1 MSLRV
6 RLLLALA
13 YVLLLAIVALEVP
26 LASSIRRRVDDEVR
40 SQARAQADVLAATA
54 ADLLAPARRGELQ
67 ALVTTSGATV
77 RGRVIVVDG
86 QGRLLADSAGPGL
99 AGTSYGQRPEIRAA
113 LGGHTDQRTRHSSTL
128 DQDLLAT
135 AVPIRSATRPPAVGA
150 VRVTQSVDAVHRAVR
165 RTIIG
170 LVLIGAVVL
179 AVGLIAGLVIAR
191 TIARPM
197 RGLDRAAR
205 RVAAGDLEARATIDG
220 STEQRALARTFND
233 MTRRVARLVRSQQ
246 DFVADASHQL
256 RTPLTGLRLRLEEAR
271 AQVDSPGAIAEL
283 DAGMTE
289 VDRLAQIL
297 EELLVLSRAGE
308 RELPGT
314 EVDLGDAAERAAER
328 WSQAAA
334 ERGQRIDA
342 EVEAAGSAWCA
353 AADLDRVL
361 DVLVE
366 NALRYSPAA
375 SAVLIVAGPHRVEV
389 LDDGPGPALG
399 EEEAV
404 FERFHRGRAGR
415 GGPPGTGLGLPIARE
430 LAGEWDATVALE
442 ARTDGGGRAVV
453 HFAPV
458 PARRAPAPAPE
469 PEPAR

>member
-1 MSLRV
+1 MSLRL

-40 SQARAQADVLAATA
+40 SQARAQAEVLAATA
-54 ADLLAPARRGELQ
+54 ADLLSPRRRPELQ
-67 ALVTTSGATV
+67 TLATRSGATV
-77 RGRVIVVDG
+77 RGRVIVVDA
-86 QGRLLADSAGPGL
+86 QGRLLADSAGTGL
-99 AGTSYGQRPEIRAA
+99 LGGSYHRRPEIAA
-113 LGGHTDQRTRHSSTL
+113 SLAGHTDQRTRHSNTL
-128 DQDLLAT
+128 GEDLLAT

-150 VRVTQSVDAVHRAVR
+150 VRVTQSVAAVHRAVR
-165 RTIIG
+165 RTIVG
-170 LVLIGAVVL
+170 LVLIGALVL
-179 AVGLIAGLVIAR
+179 GVGLVAGLVIAR

-197 RGLDRAAR
+197 RRLDQAAR
-205 RVAAGDLEARATIDG
+205 QVAGGDLETRAPVEG

-233 MTRRVARLVRSQQ
+233 MTGRVARLVRSQQ

-256 RTPLTGLRLRLEEAR
+256 RTPLAGLRLRLEEAR
-271 AQVDSPGAIAEL
+271 AQVDSAGAVAEL

-314 EVDLGDAAERAAER
+314 QVDLGETAERAAER
-328 WSQAAA
+328 WAQAAA
-334 ERGQRIDA
+334 ERAQRVDA
-342 EVEAAGSAWCA
+342 DVEAAGSAWCA

-366 NALRYSPAA
+366 NALRYSPTGG
-375 SAVLIVAGPHRVEV
+375 AVGLVARPDRIEV
-389 LDDGPGPALG
+389 LDDGPGPAPG
-399 EEEAV
+399 EEDAV

-430 LAGEWDATVALE
+430 LAGEWDATVVLE
-442 ARTDGGGRAVV
+442 TRTGGGGRAVV
-453 HFAPV
+453 RFAPV
-458 PARRAPAPAPE
+458 VERVAPAPAPE
-469 PEPAR
+469 PAR

>member
-1 MSLRV
+1 M
-6 RLLLALA
+6 
-13 YVLLLAIVALEVP
+13 
-26 LASSIRRRVDDEVR
+26 
-40 SQARAQADVLAATA
+40 
-54 ADLLAPARRGELQ
+54 
-67 ALVTTSGATV
+67 
-77 RGRVIVVDG
+77 
-86 QGRLLADSAGPGL
+86 
-99 AGTSYGQRPEIRAA
+99 
-113 LGGHTDQRTRHSSTL
+113 
-128 DQDLLAT
+128 
-135 AVPIRSATRPPAVGA
+135 
-150 VRVTQSVDAVHRAVR
+150 
-165 RTIIG
+165 
-170 LVLIGAVVL
+170 LIGAVVL

-205 RVAAGDLEARATIDG
+205 RVAAGDLEARAAIDG

-233 MTRRVARLVRSQQ
+233 MTGRVARLLRSQQ

-334 ERGQRIDA
+334 ERGQRLDA

-375 SAVLIVAGPHRVEV
+375 SAVVIVAGPDRVEV
-389 LDDGPGPALG
+389 LDDGPGPAPG

-458 PARRAPAPAPE
+458 AARRAPARPSPSPRDDGTDDDRLDRGRRAGPRAGRRDHAGGQSALQ
-469 PEPAR
+469 PARRPVGRAPVGR

>member
-1 MSLRV
+1 
-6 RLLLALA
+6 
-13 YVLLLAIVALEVP
+13 IV
-26 LASSIRRRVDDEVR
+26 
-40 SQARAQADVLAATA
+40 
-54 ADLLAPARRGELQ
+54 
-67 ALVTTSGATV
+67 
-77 RGRVIVVDG
+77 
-86 QGRLLADSAGPGL
+86 
-99 AGTSYGQRPEIRAA
+99 
-113 LGGHTDQRTRHSSTL
+113 
-128 DQDLLAT
+128 
-135 AVPIRSATRPPAVGA
+135 
-150 VRVTQSVDAVHRAVR
+150 
-165 RTIIG
+165 G

-179 AVGLIAGLVIAR
+179 AVGLLAGLVIAR

-205 RVAAGDLEARATIDG
+205 RVAAGDLETRAAIDG

-233 MTRRVARLVRSQQ
+233 MTGRVARLVRSQQ

-271 AQVDSPGAIAEL
+271 AQVDSAGAIAEL

-289 VDRLAQIL
+289 IDRLAQIL

-314 EVDLGDAAERAAER
+314 QVDLGDAAERAAER
-328 WSQAAA
+328 WTQAAA
-334 ERGQRIDA
+334 ERAQRVDA
-342 EVEAAGSAWCA
+342 DVEAAGSAWCA
-353 AADLDRVL
+353 PADLDRVL

-366 NALRYSPAA
+366 NALRYSPAG
-375 SAVLIVAGPHRVEV
+375 SAVLLVAGPDRVEV
-389 LDDGPGPALG
+389 LDDGPGPAPG

-430 LAGEWDATVALE
+430 LAGEWDATVVLE
-442 ARTDGGGRAVV
+442 ARSGGGGRAVV
-453 HFAPV
+453 RFAPV
-458 PARRAPAPAPE
+458 VARRVPVPE

>member
-40 SQARAQADVLAATA
+40 SQARAQAEVLAATA
-54 ADLLAPARRGELQ
+54 ADLLSPPRRPELQ
-67 ALVTTSGATV
+67 ALVTRSGATV
-77 RGRVIVVDG
+77 RGRVIVVDARG
-86 QGRLLADSAGPGL
+86 QLLADSAGTALLGH
-99 AGTSYGQRPEIRAA
+99 SYRGRPEIAA
-113 LGGHTDQRTRHSSTL
+113 SLAGRTDQRTRHSSTL
-128 DQDLLAT
+128 GEDLLAT

-150 VRVTQSVDAVHRAVR
+150 VRVTQSVAAVHRAVR
-165 RTIIG
+165 RTIVG
-170 LVLIGAVVL
+170 LVLVGALVL
-179 AVGLIAGLVIAR
+179 GVGLVAGLIIAR

-197 RGLDRAAR
+197 RRLDQAAR
-205 RVAAGDLEARATIDG
+205 QVAGGDLEARAPVEG

-233 MTRRVARLVRSQQ
+233 MTGRVARLVRSQQ

-271 AQVDSPGAIAEL
+271 AQVDSAGAVAEL

-289 VDRLAQIL
+289 VDRLARIL

-314 EVDLGDAAERAAER
+314 QVDLGDAAERAAER
-328 WSQAAA
+328 WRQAAA
-334 ERGQRIDA
+334 ERAQR
-342 EVEAAGSAWCA
+342 VEADVEAPGTTWCA
-353 AADLDRVL
+353 APDLDRVL

-366 NALRYSPAA
+366 NGLRYSPAG
-375 SAVLIVAGPHRVEV
+375 SAVRLVARPARIEV
-389 LDDGPGPALG
+389 LDDGPGPAPG

-430 LAGEWDATVALE
+430 LAGEWGAAVVLE
-442 ARTDGGGRAVV
+442 ARTGGGGRAVV
-453 HFAPV
+453 RFAPV
-458 PARRAPAPAPE
+458 VARASPE
-469 PEPAR
+469 LAPEPAR

>member
-26 LASSIRRRVDDEVR
+26 LASSIRQRVDDEVR

-54 ADLLAPARRGELQ
+54 ADLLAPAQRGELQ
-67 ALVTTSGATV
+67 ALVTRSGATV

-86 QGRLLADSAGPGL
+86 QGRLLADSAGSGL
-99 AGTSYGQRPEIRAA
+99 VGTSYGRRPEISAA

-128 DQDLLAT
+128 GRELLAT
-135 AVPIRSATRPPAVGA
+135 AVPIRSATRPPAIGA
-150 VRVTQSVDAVHRAVR
+150 VRVTQSVAAVHRAVR
-165 RTIIG
+165 RTIVG

-179 AVGLIAGLVIAR
+179 GVGLIAGLVIAR

-205 RVAAGDLEARATIDG
+205 RVAAGDLEARAAVDG

-233 MTRRVARLVRSQQ
+233 MTGRVARLVRSQQ

-271 AQVDSPGAIAEL
+271 AHVDSPSAIAEL
-283 DAGMTE
+283 DAGMSE
-289 VDRLAQIL
+289 IDRLAQIL

-314 EVDLGDAAERAAER
+314 LVDLGDAAERAAER
-328 WSQAAA
+328 WAQAAA
-334 ERGQRIDA
+334 ERAQRVDA
-342 EVEAAGSAWCA
+342 DAQAAGSAWCA
-353 AADLDRVL
+353 PAESTWARASSRRRRSPVRGVRSWCEASATKSCWLRTRRATRPVMSL
-361 DVLVE
+361 KVRASARCS
-366 NALRYSPAA
+366 ALPSSSSARASRSPPATRRAAA
-375 SAVLIVAGPHRVEV
+375 SRRPI
-389 LDDGPGPALG
+389 
-399 EEEAV
+399 
-404 FERFHRGRAGR
+404 GRA
-415 GGPPGTGLGLPIARE
+415 T
-430 LAGEWDATVALE
+430 
-442 ARTDGGGRAVV
+442 
-453 HFAPV
+453 
-458 PARRAPAPAPE
+458 RRATTTAA
-469 PEPAR
+469 A

>member
-1 MSLRV
+1 M
-6 RLLLALA
+6 
-13 YVLLLAIVALEVP
+13 
-26 LASSIRRRVDDEVR
+26 
-40 SQARAQADVLAATA
+40 
-54 ADLLAPARRGELQ
+54 
-67 ALVTTSGATV
+67 
-77 RGRVIVVDG
+77 
-86 QGRLLADSAGPGL
+86 
-99 AGTSYGQRPEIRAA
+99 
-113 LGGHTDQRTRHSSTL
+113 
-128 DQDLLAT
+128 
-135 AVPIRSATRPPAVGA
+135 
-150 VRVTQSVDAVHRAVR
+150 
-165 RTIIG
+165 
-170 LVLIGAVVL
+170 
-179 AVGLIAGLVIAR
+179 
-191 TIARPM
+191 
-197 RGLDRAAR
+197 
-205 RVAAGDLEARATIDG
+205 AAGDLEARAAIDG

-233 MTRRVARLVRSQQ
+233 MTGRVARLVRSQQ

-334 ERGQRIDA
+334 ERGQRVDA

-375 SAVLIVAGPHRVEV
+375 SAVLLVAGPDRVEV
-389 LDDGPGPALG
+389 LDDGPGPAPG

-430 LAGEWDATVALE
+430 LAGEWDATVVLE
-442 ARTDGGGRAVV
+442 RAPAAVDAPSCASRPSPPGAPPPPSPSPSRRDDRTDDDRLDRGRRAGPRAGRGHHAGGQSALQ
-453 HFAPV
+453 
-458 PARRAPAPAPE
+458 PARRPVGRAAVG
-469 PEPAR
+469 R